1 MKCAV
6 NSKVLP
12 KCQAILSMRRFMK
25 NVAAQVVLGKAK
37 DVRGRMG
44 LGRAEPVDRKHKNL

>member
-12 KCQAILSMRRFMK
+12 KCQAILSMRLFMK

-44 LGRAEPVDRKHKNL
+44 LGSAEPVDRKHKNL